1 MTTAHG
7 EQAPHGQRAR
17 RKVGG
22 GQSLS
27 ACKQH
32 LPPWG
37 RLTASSHYP
46 LTPAVKSRWGFNC
59 LKGIMVDSRLK
70 RINWRDG
77 EKS

>member
-1 MTTAHG
+1 MGSVPAERWVEGRACLPVSSTF
-7 EQAPHGQRAR
+7 PHG
-17 RKVGG
+17 G
-22 GQSLS
+22 
-27 ACKQH
+27 
-32 LPPWG
+32 
-37 RLTASSHYP
+37 LTASSHYP